1 MDGDQMTR
9 EQRGHVW
16 TWLALLAL
24 LALTAA
30 SAWLPLGVWNGVL
43 NLVIALAKAALVA
56 WRYMAL
62 RRHDSVPRLVAATG
76 LAALLLLLCLT
87 AADYGTRVLR
97 PAPWQAPPSAR
108 PLAGLQWRGRDRA
121 GTGELRCAH
130 GCSARQPSA
139 SASARCS
146 GMRAVAWTIC
156 SRQL

>member
-1 MDGDQMTR
+1 MDGDQMMR
-9 EQRGHVW
+9 EQGGHVW
-16 TWLALLAL
+16 TGLALLAL

-30 SAWLPLGVWNGVL
+30 SAWLPLGLWNGVL
-43 NLVIALAKAALVA
+43 NLAIALTKAALVA

-62 RRHDSVPRLVAATG
+62 RRSDGMPRLVAATG
-76 LAALLLLLCLT
+76 LAALLLLLGLT

-97 PAPWQAPPSAR
+97 PAPWRAPPSVR
-108 PLAGLQWRGRDRA
+108 PLADPRSGA
-121 GTGELRCAH
+121 GYY

-146 GMRAVAWTIC
+146 GIRPVAWTIC